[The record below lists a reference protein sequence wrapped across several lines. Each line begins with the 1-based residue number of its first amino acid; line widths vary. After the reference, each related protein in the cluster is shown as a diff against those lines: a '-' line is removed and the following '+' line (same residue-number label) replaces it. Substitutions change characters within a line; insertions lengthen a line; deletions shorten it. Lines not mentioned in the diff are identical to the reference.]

1 MAALIEGAWDALKAL
16 GKANLDA
23 YNLSWNLRDRARQ
36 EQIAAAQ
43 KRFAKERAERE
54 AKLKAKNG
62 GRRKAKKTRKPKRK
76 PRRS

>member
-1 MAALIEGAWDALKAL
+1 MAALVEGAWDALKAL

-23 YNLSWNLRDRARQ
+23 YNLSWNIRDRARQ

-54 AKLKAKNG
+54 AKAKAKAG
-62 GRRKAKKTRKPKRK
+62 GRRKVRKARR
-76 PRRS
+76 PRRKARRA